1 MKVLAISKEIPPV
14 DWDAQEEILAEE
26 AVVLHQLYLGDHV
39 REFYYTD
46 TGEAVLVLE
55 CRSLDESR
63 EFLQQFPLVRKG
75 LIGFNVMELHP
86 YSGFTRLFNHGN
98 K

>member
-14 DWDAQEEILAEE
+14 DWDAQEEILADE
-26 AVVLHQLYLGDHV
+26 ADVLHQLYLDDHV
-39 REFYYTD
+39 REFYYTG
-46 TGEAVLVLE
+46 TGEAVLMLE
-55 CRSLDESR
+55 CRSLKESM
-63 EFLQQFPLVRKG
+63 ELLQQLPLVRKG
-75 LIGFNVMELHP
+75 LIGFSVMELLP